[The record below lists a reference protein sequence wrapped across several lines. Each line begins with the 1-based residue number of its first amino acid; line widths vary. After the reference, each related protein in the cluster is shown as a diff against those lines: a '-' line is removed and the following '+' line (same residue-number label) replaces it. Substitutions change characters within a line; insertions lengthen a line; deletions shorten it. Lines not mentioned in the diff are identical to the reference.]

1 MEPDPFTERL
11 AQIRVRFA
19 AKLLGKISSVQ
30 TALPELG
37 GADGKLLEVL
47 ATSHRNI
54 HELCGIAPTVGF
66 PETGQQARRV
76 ERMLLQPLHAKR
88 CLSADEIAAVHAQ
101 LQVLEAVAQSELQFF
116 EQGN

>member
-1 MEPDPFTERL
+1 MQTDLFAERL

-19 AKLLGKISSVQ
+19 AKLPGKISSVQ
-30 TALPELG
+30 TALPELSG
-37 GADGKLLEVL
+37 TDGKVLELLAV
-47 ATSHRNI
+47 SHRNI

-88 CLSADEIAAVHAQ
+88 CLSADEITAVHAQ
-101 LQVLEAVAQSELQFF
+101 LQVLEAVAQSELQLF
-116 EQGN
+116 EKGD